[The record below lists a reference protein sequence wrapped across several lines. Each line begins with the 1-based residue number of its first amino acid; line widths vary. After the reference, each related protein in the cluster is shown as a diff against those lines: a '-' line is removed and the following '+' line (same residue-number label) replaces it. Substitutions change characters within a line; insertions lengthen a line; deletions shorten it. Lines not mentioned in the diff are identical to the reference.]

1 MLDVNIVN
9 IARKR
14 IMLEIEDQSIFLR
27 DQIDRVKAE
36 MSAKGIL
43 GSGATVRRIIDL
55 CSQSIRNRA
64 QLVWQTL
71 FRFITTSGVS
81 YSDDLSSELKNI
93 VAAYL
98 PESLNNFRDIIERN
112 IPRTSVE
119 TISRLMEDLSVAR
132 AHALNTIS
140 TEIDLFVHSLKKK
153 SQIIEGDKK
162 ATIVNIYSPVGS
174 IQTGDNAIANVTQ
187 IIDSDLRQQFASVL
201 NSISE
206 GLSSLESL
214 PTFPKNEIEELIID
228 GQSELKREKPN
239 STKLRSIFS
248 TIGASIQTVASLKP
262 AYDTLKQLLTYLGVS
277 LP

>member
-1 MLDVNIVN
+1 MLDDKIID

-27 DQIDRVKAE
+27 DQIDRLKNE
-36 MSAKGIL
+36 MSAKGMF
-43 GSGATVRRIIDL
+43 GSGVTGRKIIDL

-71 FRFITTSGVS
+71 FRFITTSGIS
-81 YSDDLSSELKNI
+81 YSDNLSSELKNI
-93 VAAYL
+93 VAEYL
-98 PESLNNFRDIIERN
+98 PESLNNFKDVIERN
-112 IPRTSVE
+112 IPSTGVE
-119 TISRLMEDLSVAR
+119 TIPRLMEDLSVAR
-132 AHALNTIS
+132 IHALSTIN
-140 TEIDLFVHSLKKK
+140 TEIDLFVHSLEKRN
-153 SQIIEGDKK
+153 QIIEDDKK

-201 NSISE
+201 NNISE
-206 GLSSLESL
+206 GLLSLESL